1 MQSCLKVVVFDI
13 NMKIMTGKKKYISH
27 LPASFI
33 DTDFSDSV
41 AK

>member
-13 NMKIMTGKKKYISH
+13 NVKIMTEKEYISH

-41 AK
+41 TK